1 MFLNNTYKII
11 QKIGDF
17 ACVLDKNGIIR
28 AINAQL
34 SKAAP
39 LQNRNIVGESF
50 GNALQLSNT
59 NGLEKE
65 LYKTINEKLEKYHN
79 DYSLVFNSNLEIS
92 LDCINDY
99 IIVVIV
105 CQKCN
110 IEVINDADT
119 QNTLKPLLE
128 YVPAAIVMF
137 DNFMQIISASDNWLE
152 RYSFNI
158 TDVLGK
164 SCYDLFTD
172 VSENWKEIFDRCLA
186 GAVEKSESDLLPINK
201 NQIEYI
207 KWEIRPWRRLNGS
220 IGGIIMFSEIITE
233 SEKKRKALQ
242 RLYRELNLLTT
253 VGEIVIYGHDEFE
266 MIENVCKSIINLG
279 GYQLVW
285 FGYAPDEQSSNQLVN
300 PLHKLGMGIHYL
312 DNFFI
317 DLANPEHRKGPTARA
332 ILSKSIVM
340 VNDFATDEQFAP
352 WCKNAMNHNLLSSI
366 TLPIKLND
374 GKLGVICI
382 YSQEK
387 DSFSENEV
395 SILSRLGGLIAYSLN
410 NINRR
415 YETKIAEIKQDWLI
429 KNLNIR
435 NKSLEDFTFLVSHNF
450 RAKVAN
456 LVGISSTISDFRLS
470 EVERLLM
477 IQEIKTI
484 SNKLDEV
491 IRDLNSTLLV
501 KEHLMIHHEDIDLP
515 ELLSDVKN
523 KLDIKFPGNNII
535 IITDLLGAL
544 SIQSDRYY
552 LFETVYQMFQNLM
565 QHDLKQGVKNITVKS
580 KVKDSKVVLTFT
592 DAGRKI
598 ELKEPDNGILE
609 VYKRLYQ
616 HITMGGIKLFY
627 VKALIETLGGELSV
641 TCDPLSGVIFTI
653 LLPLN

>member
-17 ACVLDKNGIIR
+17 ACVLDKNGIIK
-28 AINAQL
+28 AVNAQL

-59 NGLEKE
+59 IGLEKE

-105 CQKCN
+105 CQKCSGQLD
-110 IEVINDADT
+110 NDADT

-137 DNFMQIISASDNWLE
+137 DNFLQVISASDNWLE

-164 SCYDLFTD
+164 SYYDLFTD

-220 IGGIIMFSEIITE
+220 VGGIIMFSEIITE

-352 WCKNAMNHNLLSSI
+352 WRKNAMNHNLLSSI

-395 SILSRLGGLIAYSLN
+395 SILSRLAGLIAYSLN
-410 NINRR
+410 NINRK
-415 YETKIAEIKQDWLI
+415 YETKVAEIKQDWLI

-456 LVGISSTISDFRLS
+456 LLGISATIGDNKLN
-470 EVERLLM
+470 EQERLLM
-477 IQEIKTI
+477 TQEIRKI
-484 SNKLDEV
+484 SLKLDEV

-501 KEHLMIHHEDIDLP
+501 KEHLMVHSEDIDLP
-515 ELLSDVKN
+515 ELIQDIKN
-523 KLDIKFPGNNII
+523 KLDNKYSGNNISI
-535 IITDLLGAL
+535 KTDLLGAL

-552 LFETVYQMFQNLM
+552 LFETIFQMFQNLM
-565 QHDLKQGVKNITVKS
+565 QHDINGGEKTIVVKTEIEEN
-580 KVKDSKVVLTFT
+580 KVKLTFV
-592 DAGRKI
+592 DCSIKI
-598 ELKEPDNGILE
+598 GLKDPEYGILE

-616 HITMGGIKLFY
+616 HFTMGGIKLFY
-627 VKALIETLGGELSV
+627 VKALVETLRGELSV
-641 TCDPLSGVIFTI
+641 KCDPETGVIFSI
-653 LLPLN
+653 LLPTS